1 MNKFRKIAIVMA
13 ATAMLG
19 ACTNI
24 DEGTVGVTRTNG
36 EITDVSGAGMNWY
49 FPLTQGVE
57 VVELREV
64 PWKSKTEAYTKDV
77 QQADIQF
84 TLNYKL
90 RDQKV
95 VRKVLTTIGSDW
107 ANNILPAMT
116 EKTIKEVFGRSEA
129 VAGVINKRGSIE
141 AEIERILNQRLASRG
156 IVVTAFAL
164 NDVSFSAEFEKAN
177 EAKQVAVELAN
188 AERNRTVQVQE
199 KGKQVEIAARA
210 DAEAM
215 RIKTE
220 ALSGNAK
227 LVEYEAVQAWRETG
241 GKVPSYVVM
250 GNGSG
255 PIPFLPIAQK

>member
-1 MNKFRKIAIVMA
+1 MNKFGKLAVIVA

-19 ACTNI
+19 ACTSV
-24 DEGTVGVTRTNG
+24 DEGSVGVTRTNG
-36 EITDVSGAGMNWY
+36 EITDVSGPGLNWF

-57 VVELREV
+57 HVSLREAN
-64 PWKSKTEAYTKDV
+64 WKSKTEAYTKDV
-77 QQADIQF
+77 QNAQIAF

-90 RDQKV
+90 RDAKAAQKA
-95 VRKVLTTIGSDW
+95 LSTIGSDW
-107 ANNILPAMT
+107 ANVILPAMT

-129 VAGVINKRGSIE
+129 VAGVINKRGTVSAQIE
-141 AEIERILNQRLASRG
+141 NLLNERLKSRG

-164 NDVSFSAEFEKAN
+164 NDVSFSDEFEKAN